1 MKNILVYS
9 VELKHINNE
18 FSCKTEKK
26 QVKSVLLELPNPN
39 YCDCML

>member
-26 QVKSVLLELPNPN
+26 NKLKSVLL
-39 YCDCML
+39 